1 MSKPESGKTFEVKCV
16 VVGNTGTGKTCI
28 LQRLAFDTYIDNP
41 EPTVSAANF
50 FETIQYGN
58 TTLKMEVW
66 DTVGREKYMA
76 LNKIFYK
83 GSKIVIFT
91 YDITNK
97 QSFDSIESLWLPLVK
112 ECVDKN
118 PVLCIAG
125 NKADKYNEEQ
135 VSEEI
140 AKQYAEKIDALYKQ
154 TSALPR
160 KWNKRVV

>member
-1 MSKPESGKTFEVKCV
+1 
-16 VVGNTGTGKTCI
+16 
-28 LQRLAFDTYIDNP
+28 
-41 EPTVSAANF
+41 
-50 FETIQYGN
+50 
-58 TTLKMEVW
+58 MEVW
-66 DTVGREKYMA
+66 DTAGQEKYMA

-97 QSFDSIESLWLPLVK
+97 QSFDSIESLWLPQVK

-125 NKADKYNEEQ
+125 NKVDKYNEEQ

-154 TSALPR
+154 AR

>member
-16 VVGNTGTGKTCI
+16 VVGNTGTGKTYI

-50 FETIQYGN
+50 VETIQYGN

-76 LNKIFYK
+76 LHKIFYK

-97 QSFDSIESLWLPLVK
+97 KSFDSIESLWLP
-112 ECVDKN
+112 
-118 PVLCIAG
+118 
-125 NKADKYNEEQ
+125 
-135 VSEEI
+135 
-140 AKQYAEKIDALYKQ
+140 
-154 TSALPR
+154 TSGKGMR
-160 KWNKRVV
+160 R